1 MNRPPPPSN
10 EPAAE
15 KASLCASDSDSRVK
29 ERLRA
34 GDGGTHVKDR
44 FRAGDGDA
52 RVNVPLPAGDGGA
65 HVSRSD
71 TRYRHKS
78 QNNQTRSAAMNRPH
92 NEREL

>member
-15 KASLCASDSDSRVK
+15 KGPLCASDGDSRIK

-34 GDGGTHVKDR
+34 GDGG
-44 FRAGDGDA
+44 AL
-52 RVNVPLPAGDGGA
+52 VNAPLPAGDSGA
-65 HVSRSD
+65 RVSRLD

-78 QNNQTRSAAMNRPH
+78 QNNQTRSVAMDRPH
-92 NEREL
+92 KEREL

>member
-34 GDGGTHVKDR
+34 GDGG
-44 FRAGDGDA
+44 AL
-52 RVNVPLPAGDGGA
+52 VNAPLPAGDSGA
-65 HVSRSD
+65 RVSRLD

-78 QNNQTRSAAMNRPH
+78 QNNQTRSVAMDRPH
-92 NEREL
+92 KEREL